1 MKKVFISLVA
11 AAAISGIALADSS
24 STTELDL
31 ISVATQ
37 GAMSEQSAGIVALSE
52 TEAAGVIGG
61 RPSIVVNGISTG
73 KSPKPVGSLKPTGSI
88 WSFTKGPLVGYR
100 PPINASGRQ

>member
-1 MKKVFISLVA
+1 MKKGFISLVA

-31 ISVATQ
+31 ISIATQ

-52 TEAAGVIGG
+52 AEAAEVIGG
-61 RPSIVVNGISTG
+61 RPTIVVNGVSTG
-73 KSPKPVGSLKPTGSI
+73 KSPPYTSILPGFTAPV
-88 WSFTKGPLVGYR
+88 
-100 PPINASGRQ
+100 NASCCTKRGY

>member
-1 MKKVFISLVA
+1 MKKAFISLVA

-31 ISVATQ
+31 ISIATQ

-52 TEAAGVIGG
+52 AEAAEVIGG
-61 RPSIVVNGISTG
+61 RPTIVVNGVSTG
-73 KSPKPVGSLKPTGSI
+73 KSPPYTSILPGFTAPV
-88 WSFTKGPLVGYR
+88 
-100 PPINASGRQ
+100 NASCCTKRGY

>member
-24 STTELDL
+24 NTTELDL
-31 ISVATQ
+31 ISIATQ

-52 TEAAGVIGG
+52 AEAAEVVGG
-61 RPSIVVNGISTG
+61 YGNGLYRWT
-73 KSPKPVGSLKPTGSI
+73 T
-88 WSFTKGPLVGYR
+88 GPLVGYK
-100 PPINASGRQ
+100 PPINASCCTMKGYY

>member
-1 MKKVFISLVA
+1 MKKAFISLVA

-52 TEAAGVIGG
+52 TEAAEVVGG
-61 RPSIVVNGISTG
+61 WPSIVVNGVYTG
-73 KSPKPVGSLKPTGSI
+73 KSPKVNGNIRGYA
-88 WSFTKGPLVGYR
+88 KGPLVGYK
-100 PPINASGRQ
+100 PPINASCCTMK

>member
-1 MKKVFISLVA
+1 MKKGFISLVA

-31 ISVATQ
+31 ISIATQ

-52 TEAAGVIGG
+52 AEAAEVVGGV
-61 RPSIVVNGISTG
+61 SIVVNGVATG
-73 KSPKPVGSLKPTGSI
+73 KSPKPIGNIRGYA
-88 WSFTKGPLVGYR
+88 KGPLAGATVTVKK
-100 PPINASGRQ
+100 P

>member
-24 STTELDL
+24 STTERDL
-31 ISVATQ
+31 ISIATQ

-52 TEAAGVIGG
+52 TEAAEVVGGVLTFQKYG
-61 RPSIVVNGISTG
+61 NG
-73 KSPKPVGSLKPTGSI
+73 LYR
-88 WSFTKGPLVGYR
+88 WTKGPLVGYR
-100 PPINASGRQ
+100 PPINASCCTMKGYYQP